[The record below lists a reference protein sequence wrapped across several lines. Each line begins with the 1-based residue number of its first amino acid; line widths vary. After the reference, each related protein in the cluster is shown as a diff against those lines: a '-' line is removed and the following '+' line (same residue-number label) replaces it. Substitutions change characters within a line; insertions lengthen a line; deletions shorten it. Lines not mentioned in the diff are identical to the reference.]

1 MGRSIP
7 SFRQLLEIEKLK
19 WSSFKKLLPTKKD
32 KKTFDEIFEN
42 VKLYT
47 SYLGN
52 ASNPVVLESVFQGI
66 IFHQYKQLLQLSNK
80 EECVKI
86 HEDEKRRASIFI

>member
-7 SFRQLLEIEKLK
+7 SVRQLLEIEKLK
-19 WSSFKKLLPTKKD
+19 MNSFKKMLPTKKD
-32 KKTFDEIFEN
+32 KQTFDEIFDN

-52 ASNPVVLESVFQGI
+52 ASNPIPLESIFMGAVF
-66 IFHQYKQLLQLSNK
+66 HN
-80 EECVKI
+80 
-86 HEDEKRRASIFI
+86 